1 MQRLLLASAVFAAVC
16 VVLNG
21 AGVSEDAVVP
31 EQPEMVATAAHTKD
45 KGVDANGDDDAYANE
60 DENEPPEDERGP
72 ADEVEDEKEHP
83 DDWIYRN
90 HDPAPDSYD
99 SDDAYVEPEDS
110 EDAGQYKDLPGS
122 GNRRRVGAGYQP
134 YHKDIHVVGWRE
146 GDLQD
151 PIFNHE
157 KLEPVTP
164 ADKDDPE
171 DRDEHD
177 ILKTGK
183 EEKEMKEATHIV
195 QGHMEYASGGHE
207 HFVVDKPVGEF
218 EGFETPVPAV
228 EPLE

>member
-1 MQRLLLASAVFAAVC
+1 MQGRVLLHAAVFAAVC

-31 EQPEMVATAAHTKD
+31 EQPALVTTAAHTKD
-45 KGVDANGDDDAYANE
+45 IDSNDEDEGGFEDDA
-60 DENEPPEDERGP
+60 PEDGDLRGP
-72 ADEVEDEKEHP
+72 AAEVEDEKEHP
-83 DDWIYRN
+83 DNWIYRN

-122 GNRRRVGAGYQP
+122 ANRRRVGGGFQS
-134 YHKDIHVVGWRE
+134 YHKDIDVKGWKE
-146 GDLQD
+146 GDMQD

-157 KLEPVTP
+157 KLAPITA
-164 ADKDDPE
+164 ADKDDPQ
-171 DRDEHD
+171 DRDQHD

-195 QGHMEYASGGHE
+195 QGHMEYGSGGHQ
-207 HFVVDKPVGEF
+207 HLVVDKPV
-218 EGFETPVPAV
+218 EGLDVPVPAV